1 MLDVYVKRDGRL
13 DRLPGCTDIPPDAV
27 WIDMLRPTYEEEA
40 LVERA
45 VGVDVPTHEEML
57 EIEVSSRLYDE
68 DGRLF
73 MTATVLSRTD
83 TAQPAARPITFV
95 LTPAHLVT
103 VRYTEPK
110 SFEMFSAR
118 CAKAGLGTDPASLLI
133 GLLDAVIDRTADT
146 LERLAAEMDV
156 LSAKIFQ
163 PRFGAN
169 RRRTDVEY
177 HDVLREIGQKGELNA
192 KIQES
197 LLSVG
202 RLATYLGQA
211 LLAGKPGRDLRG
223 RVKTLGRD
231 VNSLTEHAHFLGDRV
246 TFLLDATLGLINI
259 EQNAIIKIVSI
270 ATLVF
275 LPPTVIASV
284 YGMNFQFM
292 PELAWPWGYPLALG
306 LMAVSAVLPYL
317 VFRRIGWL

>member
-1 MLDVYVKRDGRL
+1 MLDVYVKQDGRL
-13 DRLPGCTDIPPDAV
+13 ARLSGATDIPVEAV

-57 EIEVSSRLYDE
+57 EIEVSSRLYEE

-73 MTATVLSRTD
+73 LTATVLSQSD
-83 TAQPAARPITFV
+83 SVLPAARPITFV
-95 LTPAHLVT
+95 LTPEHLVT
-103 VRYTEPK
+103 VRYSEPK
-110 SFEMFSAR
+110 SFEMFGSR
-118 CAKAGLGTDPASLLI
+118 CVKPGAGADPASLLV

-146 LERLAAEMDV
+146 LERLSAEMDA
-156 LSAKIFQ
+156 LSAKVFR
-163 PRFGAN
+163 PRVGAD
-169 RRRTDVEY
+169 RRRSDVEY

-197 LLSVG
+197 LLSIG

-211 LLAGKPGRDLRG
+211 LLAGKPARDLRG

-231 VNSLTEHAHFLGDRV
+231 VNSLTDHAHFLSDRV

-292 PELAWPWGYPLALG
+292 PELAWPWGYPFALAL
-306 LMAVSAVLPYL
+306 MAASAVLPYL